1 VRATPSNRHTKIEI
15 TPEAYKALEAEAI
28 IQEKTLKKLAS
39 EMILKGVSKKAL
51 DFIAGTTAP
60 RAAGKKPSDEMM
72 VSKAV
77 KEVGATGI
85 NIDSAL
91 LEKIRSKLLEKGYL
105 ETMLYVAQHTA
116 SIQRD
121 ELHRV
126 LTICEYY
133 KLSATL
139 AAEVIEHLSKRKP
152 TI

>member
-1 VRATPSNRHTKIEI
+1 MPSNRHTKIEI

-39 EMILKGVSKKAL
+39 EMILKGVSRKAL

-60 RAAGKKPSDEMM
+60 HEAGRKPSDEMM
-72 VSKAV
+72 VSKAI

-85 NIDSAL
+85 NIDGAL
-91 LEKIRSKLLEKGYL
+91 LEKIRNRLLEKGYL

-133 KLSATL
+133 KLSPTL
-139 AAEVIEHLSKRKP
+139 AAEVIGHLNKRKL
-152 TI
+152 IL

>member
-51 DFIAGTTAP
+51 DFIAGTTAS
-60 RAAGKKPSDEMM
+60 RGAARKPSDDMM
-72 VSKAV
+72 VSKAL

-91 LEKIRSKLLEKGYL
+91 LEKIRNKLLEKGYL
-105 ETMLYVAQHTA
+105 ETMLYAAQHTA

-133 KLSATL
+133 KLSPVL
-139 AAEVIEHLSKRKP
+139 AAEVIGHLNRRKP
-152 TI
+152 SL

>member
-1 VRATPSNRHTKIEI
+1 MPSNRHTKIEI
-15 TPEAYKALEAEAI
+15 TSEAYKALEAEAI

-60 RAAGKKPSDEMM
+60 REAVRKPSDEM
-72 VSKAV
+72 VSKAI
-77 KEVGATGI
+77 KEIGATGI
-85 NIDSAL
+85 SIDGAL
-91 LEKIRSKLLEKGYL
+91 LERIRNKLLEKGYL

-133 KLSATL
+133 KLSPTL
-139 AAEVIEHLSKRKP
+139 AVEVIGHINKRKP
-152 TI
+152 IL

>member
-1 VRATPSNRHTKIEI
+1 MPSNRHTKIEI

-60 RAAGKKPSDEMM
+60 HEAVKKPSDEMM
-72 VSKAV
+72 FGKAI
-77 KEVGATGI
+77 KEVGATSI
-85 NIDSAL
+85 SIDSAFL
-91 LEKIRSKLLEKGYL
+91 DKIRNKLLEKGYL

-133 KLSATL
+133 KLSPALT
-139 AAEVIEHLSKRKP
+139 AEVIGHLNRRKP

>member
-39 EMILKGVSKKAL
+39 EMILKGVSRKAL

-60 RAAGKKPSDEMM
+60 REAGRKPSDEMM
-72 VSKAV
+72 VSKTL

-91 LEKIRSKLLEKGYL
+91 LEKIRNKLLEKGYL
-105 ETMLYVAQHTA
+105 ETMLYAAQHTA

-133 KLSATL
+133 KLSPAL
-139 AAEVIEHLSKRKP
+139 AAEVIGHLNRRKL
-152 TI
+152 TL

>member
-1 VRATPSNRHTKIEI
+1 MPSNRHTKIEI
-15 TPEAYKALEAEAI
+15 TSEAYKALEAEAI

-60 RAAGKKPSDEMM
+60 REAGKMLSDEMM
-72 VSKAV
+72 VSKAE

-85 NIDSAL
+85 NIDGAL
-91 LEKIRSKLLEKGYL
+91 LEKIRNRLLEKGYL

-133 KLSATL
+133 KLSPTL
-139 AAEVIEHLSKRKP
+139 AAEVIVHLNKRKP
-152 TI
+152 IL

>member
-51 DFIAGTTAP
+51 DFIAGTTA
-60 RAAGKKPSDEMM
+60 REAGKKPSDEMM

-91 LEKIRSKLLEKGYL
+91 LEKIQNKLLEKGYL

-133 KLSATL
+133 KLSPIL
-139 AAEVIEHLSKRKP
+139 AAEVVEHLSKRKP
-152 TI
+152 MA

>member
-1 VRATPSNRHTKIEI
+1 MPSNRHTKIEI

-60 RAAGKKPSDEMM
+60 REGAKKPRDEIM
-72 VSKAV
+72 VSKAI
-77 KEVGATGI
+77 KEVGATSI
-85 NIDSAL
+85 SIDSTL
-91 LEKIRSKLLEKGYL
+91 LDKIRNKLLEKGYL
-105 ETMLYVAQHTA
+105 ETMLFVAQHTA

-133 KLSATL
+133 KLSPDL
-139 AAEVIEHLSKRKP
+139 AAEVIGHLNRRKP
-152 TI
+152 TS

>member
-1 VRATPSNRHTKIEI
+1 MPSNRHTKIEI

-51 DFIAGTTAP
+51 DFVAGTTAP
-60 RAAGKKPSDEMM
+60 REAVKKPSSEM
-72 VSKAV
+72 VGKV
-77 KEVGATGI
+77 IREVGATGI

-91 LEKIRSKLLEKGYL
+91 LEKIQNKLIEKGYL

-133 KLSATL
+133 KLPPAL
-139 AAEVIEHLSKRKP
+139 AAEVIGHLNGRKP
-152 TI
+152 PL